1 MRITTATL
9 IASLITALGSATACA
24 PKSQDTATPMDS
36 REAESN
42 RTAITTALNSL
53 DRTTGTMGKQLEME
67 EAKHQGLFDTLP
79 ESAQADPQY
88 PLIEKQHDEI
98 VAEYEEAQRGH
109 KALRSFADS
118 IMDAPSTPDT
128 VKVTQEASKIQ
139 QEYAAIMTHYGRLQI
154 EMMSIKSRHPN

>member
-1 MRITTATL
+1 MRIQTATL
-9 IASLITALGSATACA
+9 IAALTTALGLAAGCA
-24 PKSQDTATPMDS
+24 PKSQDTATPVDS

-42 RTAITTALNSL
+42 RTAITAALNNL

-79 ESAQADPQY
+79 DGAKADPQY
-88 PLIEKQHDEI
+88 PLIEKQHAEI
-98 VAEYEEAQRGH
+98 VAEYEEAQRLH
-109 KALRSFADS
+109 KALQSFADG

-128 VKVTQEASKIQ
+128 VKVTQEATKIQ